1 MSKLGAG
8 TRSPSGLKTDGPPG
22 GKGSP
27 TKHEHPQAP
36 LSSTRWTDA
45 KYKPSANLGEA
56 LAKHQPGGS
65 PKSYG

>member
-8 TRSPSGLKTDGPPG
+8 AKSPSGLNPSVRGAKGP
-22 GKGSP
+22 P